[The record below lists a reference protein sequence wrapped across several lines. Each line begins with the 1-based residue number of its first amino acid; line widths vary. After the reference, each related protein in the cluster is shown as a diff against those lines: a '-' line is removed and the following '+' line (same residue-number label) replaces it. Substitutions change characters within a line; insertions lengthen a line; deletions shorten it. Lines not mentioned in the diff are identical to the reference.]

1 MGRATRPRP
10 ERLAEK
16 LKAIRLFLGLSQ
28 TQMVKRLNYKGR
40 LQASEISEFERDI
53 KPPPIQLVLC
63 YARTARVSMECLVD
77 DEMDLPRK
85 FTSSKK

>member
-16 LKAIRLFLGLSQ
+16 LKTIRLFLGLSQ
-28 TQMVKRLNYKGR
+28 TQMVKALNYKGR

-53 KPPPIQLVLC
+53 KPPPVQLILC
-63 YARTARVSMECLVD
+63 YARTVKIPMEVLVD
-77 DEMDLPRK
+77 DDLDLPKK
-85 FTSSKK
+85 FL